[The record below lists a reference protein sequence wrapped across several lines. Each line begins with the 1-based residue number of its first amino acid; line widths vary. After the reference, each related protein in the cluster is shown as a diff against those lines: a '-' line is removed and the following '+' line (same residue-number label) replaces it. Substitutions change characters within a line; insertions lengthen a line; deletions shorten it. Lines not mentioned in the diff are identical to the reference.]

1 MINIVM
7 KTKERLK
14 LFVQSL
20 NMGQNAF
27 EAEVGIAN
35 GYLASKSQSV
45 NSDAIEKIIIKYPS
59 LNLDWLFTGNG
70 DMSLGEDA
78 KSIQVTSEPIKGSV
92 PFYKELPVS
101 AGKLEVLQQYVDKEE
116 GQGWIKL
123 PDVSAIAAFPVKGHS
138 VRSTLHSVPDC
149 QAIIKKSVV
158 SRLSAHYGI
167 EHFEETG
174 PLYPIQFAIM
184 KDIVTIY
191 IDTTG
196 ENLYKR
202 GYREKSVLAPMR
214 ETLAYSMIDLSFWR
228 GDRIFID
235 PFCGS
240 GTTCIA
246 AVQNGRN
253 YIAYDN
259 NDEYVNLARK
269 RILNHKFI

>member
-78 KSIQVTSEPIKGSV
+78 KSIQVTSEPVKGSI

-123 PDVSAIAAFPVKGHS
+123 PDVSAIAAFPVKGCS
-138 VRSTLHSVPDC
+138 MEPYINNGDFV
-149 QAIIKKSVV
+149 AIAPVN
-158 SRLSAHYGI
+158 RW
-167 EHFEETG
+167 
-174 PLYPIQFAIM
+174 
-184 KDIVTIY
+184 DIVDPDKIY
-191 IDTTG
+191 MIITKEDRMIKHLMVDNDDDSILWAVSPNYNKFRISKN
-196 ENLYKR
+196 EIVEI
-202 GYREKSVLAPMR
+202 YRVVF
-214 ETLAYSMIDLSFWR
+214 Y
-228 GDRIFID
+228 
-235 PFCGS
+235 
-240 GTTCIA
+240 
-246 AVQNGRN
+246 GRM
-253 YIAYDN
+253 A
-259 NDEYVNLARK
+259 
-269 RILNHKFI
+269 